1 MEADDLIYC
10 IRLEEV
16 EEYVEKEL
24 ENHSFDKR
32 YMTLIIRSIIQEC
45 APAMNISP
53 QKILFDK
60 VQVVTITK
68 RFIDEISSAQS
79 VPTE

>member
-24 ENHSFDKR
+24 ANHSFDKR
-32 YMTLIIRSIIQEC
+32 FMTLIIRSIIQEC
-45 APAMNISP
+45 APTMNISP

>member
-32 YMTLIIRSIIQEC
+32 FMTLIIRSIIQKC
-45 APAMNISP
+45 APTMNISP

-60 VQVVTITK
+60 VQVVTLTK